1 MISVLFLNKWPVLA
15 QTALLATCL
24 TLILCWA
31 SMASA
36 VAVPVTNSSLE
47 LDTILDTKLLR
58 FLRLLSSVRAVVTA
72 SIILVKP

>member
-1 MISVLFLNKWPVLA
+1 
-15 QTALLATCL
+15 
-24 TLILCWA
+24 
-31 SMASA
+31 MASA